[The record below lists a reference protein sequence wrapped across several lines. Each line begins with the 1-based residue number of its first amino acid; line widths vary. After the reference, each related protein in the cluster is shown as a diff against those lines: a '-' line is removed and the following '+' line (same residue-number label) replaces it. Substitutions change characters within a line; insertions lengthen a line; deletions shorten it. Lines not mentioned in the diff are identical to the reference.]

1 MQELLWNIT
10 KFNELFS
17 YPADV
22 QGGAEAYAQDIVNL
36 RVDRWGHLRLRPII
50 RALQMSV
57 AGDIAPAGTSITG
70 VAGGANSLYWLQSDG
85 ELYVADNIPA
95 NPFRIRN
102 LENLSGRISLIDSLG
117 GPDNLVIFTSEGSDF
132 GYSIYNSVAEPLGLT
147 PPAED
152 EFTITLGAGSVAL
165 DDDYTFY
172 RITYSG
178 AGQLGNLESGSFRY
192 SVKLRQNLGANP
204 DSEILDPAN
213 ANYIAT
219 AYYIQFELQAK
230 PADLRITHLNIY
242 RSSAR
247 FPDEDTLDSLITYY
261 RIEQLAVA
269 ANTGNY
275 PQDFL
280 DQTLKP
286 TADVATPVDIATP
299 YADNSTLPEG
309 ATQIAL
315 FNDRLFAANTNE
327 LRFSDVRGVVPHW
340 HAWPVLHS
348 ITTGQRVE
356 SCIAY
361 RGMLL
366 FGAADNLWRLSGTS
380 PHTFARDQIAQRGPV
395 SPHAWGV
402 LDNALGFVG
411 SDGLYLTDGTQAP
424 EMAAPLKG
432 YFNRHE
438 IERGFVGLLPN
449 QTSLWGVSRRNKST
463 NAVDD
468 IYFVKDGNKWTRIA
482 EGDDSTHIRQ
492 YASVRFDGLP
502 ITGVIADQQ
511 RAPRLIDWI
520 VDDETVDEITYY
532 TGGTAIT
539 EAIPWSWESQQ
550 LDWNAQG
557 LGSEMKQFKELE
569 IDGAADSD
577 ITITFYVDN
586 LPSSSETV
594 TLTRMADERFDHRRV
609 RIARR
614 GFALR
619 FKIEGT
625 GDVLL
630 RGLKVRTWV

>member
-57 AGDIAPAGTSITG
+57 AGDIAPAGISITG
-70 VAGGANSLYWLQSDG
+70 VAAGSSDLYWLRSDS
-85 ELYVADNIPA
+85 ELYLASDIPA
-95 NPFRIRN
+95 NPFRIQN
-102 LENLSGRISLIDSLG
+102 VAGLEGRLSLIDQIG
-117 GPDNLVIFTSEGSDF
+117 DDKLVILTSDGDDH
-132 GYSIYNSVAEPLGLT
+132 GYVINNSVAEPLGLDS
-147 PPAED
+147 PSED
-152 EFTITLGAGSVAL
+152 DFTINLGPGVVPDQL
-165 DDDYTFY
+165 DDEYRFY
-172 RITYSG
+172 RITYTG
-178 AGQLGNLESGSFRY
+178 EGILGNLESGSFRY
-192 SVKLRQNLGANP
+192 AVRLRQFLGIGMGRDQQA
-204 DSEILDPAN
+204 ELDAGG
-213 ANYIAT
+213 
-219 AYYIQFELQAK
+219 YYLQFQLTDK

-242 RSSAR
+242 RSATS
-247 FPDEDTLDSLITYY
+247 FPDEDTPDSQILYYLIGQHT
-261 RIEQLAVA
+261 VA

-280 DQTLKP
+280 DQTLK
-286 TADVATPVDIATP
+286 TTVDVNAPFV
-299 YADNSTLPEG
+299 DNSLLPEG

-315 FNDRLFAANTNE
+315 FNDRLFAANKNE

-380 PHTFARDQIAQRGPV
+380 PRTFARDPISQRGPV

-463 NAVDD
+463 SAVDD

-492 YASVRFDGLP
+492 YASATFDGLP

-550 LDWNAQG
+550 LDWNARG

-586 LPSSSETV
+586 RPSSSETV
-594 TLTRMADERFDHRRV
+594 TLNRMADERFDHRRV

>member
-17 YPADV
+17 YPSDV

-50 RALQMSV
+50 RALQMRDES
-57 AGDIAPAGTSITG
+57 DIAPDGTSITG
-70 VAGGANSLYWLQSDG
+70 VAAGPSELYWLRSDA
-85 ELYVADNIPA
+85 ELYFARDIPA
-95 NPFRIRN
+95 DVFRIRN
-102 LENLSGRISLIDSLG
+102 VRALSGRLSLVDQIGD
-117 GPDNLVIFTSEGSDF
+117 DKLVILTSEGDDH
-132 GYSIYNSVAEPLGLT
+132 GYSISNSVAEPLGLT
-147 PPAED
+147 SPEED
-152 EFTITLGAGSVAL
+152 DFTINLGPGVVPDQL

-178 AGQLGNLESGSFRY
+178 TGQLGNLESGSFRY
-192 SVKLRQNLGANP
+192 AVRLRQFLGLAMGS
-204 DSEILDPAN
+204 DQQAELDAGG
-213 ANYIAT
+213 
-219 AYYIQFELQAK
+219 YYLQFQLDAK

-247 FPDEDTLDSLITYY
+247 FPDEDTLDSQILYY
-261 RIEQLAVA
+261 KIGQHAVA
-269 ANTGNY
+269 ANAGNY
-275 PQDFL
+275 PQNFQDS
-280 DQTLKP
+280 TLK
-286 TADVATPVDIATP
+286 TTVDVATPFV
-299 YADNSTLPEG
+299 DNSLLPEG

-438 IERGFVGLLPN
+438 IEGGFVGLLPN

-468 IYFVKDGNKWTRIA
+468 IYFVKDGNDWTRIA
-482 EGDDSTHIRQ
+482 EGSDSTHIRQ

-520 VDDETVDEITYY
+520 VDDETVDEITNY

-594 TLTRMADERFDHRRV
+594 TLNRMADERFDHRRV